1 MNKEELLSE
10 VEKLEKEFNE
20 KIAELKS
27 QVNSIEI
34 EGIKKGVRQ
43 MPEVGD
49 KYFFINSDGLVI
61 WSIWRNNK
69 SDLFHF
75 NTGNCFKTE
84 EEAEDYKENLLT
96 KQALKDLALEL
107 NNGVEIDWQN
117 LSQSKFYIYL
127 NFDCKRILNSD
138 DTTCYKELGGV
149 HCLDE
154 NFLTIAKD
162 RMGEERLIKLIKS
175 GV

>member
-1 MNKEELLSE
+1 MNKEELLNE
-10 VEKLEKEFNE
+10 VEKIEKEFNE

-34 EGIKKGVRQ
+34 EGIKKSVRQ
-43 MPEVGD
+43 IPEVGD
-49 KYFFINSDGLVI
+49 KYFFINSDGFIRWTI
-61 WSIWRNNK
+61 WHNNK
-69 SDLFHF
+69 FDLFRF

-84 EEAEDYKENLLT
+84 KEAEEYKENLLT

-107 NNGVEIDWQN
+107 NNGVEIDWCEENFKYSIYFN
-117 LSQSKFYIYL
+117 LNNNKL
-127 NFDCKRILNSD
+127 TDHNSD
-138 DTTCYKELGGV
+138 DYIGLGQIY
-149 HCLDE
+149 CLDN